1 MQSLKVMFISVLLIS
16 FFVASALAAE
26 PQETKNQQIP
36 EAALKAA
43 AAARA
48 AQQKPTPDVELRK
61 PRDPAKILGKDGY
74 CIDCHR
80 QETPGIYEEWV
91 LSSHARLGIGCNDCH
106 GAYTSD
112 KDSFLH
118 AGRFYIRTVV
128 SPLRCG
134 RCHKE
139 AIRGFGKTA
148 HAKALTNLEDMPSD
162 DPRFPLIESY
172 KESGFSEC
180 RACHGGRIEIG
191 EDRRPTPSTWPNSG
205 AGRINPD
212 KSPGNCAICHG
223 RHRFSA
229 ASARRPEAC
238 LSCHDGRMY
247 PEGEIYARSLHG
259 LAYRDEG
266 NRHNLERPYFYCDA
280 TQNTAPTCA
289 LCHLNGAGLGLISTH
304 NPAERL
310 THQLAHPRA
319 LEREGQSTLRQSMM
333 AVCEQCHAGSVIK
346 RFFTAAD
353 AELQRYQAE
362 EVEPAL
368 AKFGKL
374 LKKKKGKKRAAIL
387 ADYADFLAQ
396 TKAYR
401 LNLYMGHPGRT
412 ER

>member
-1 MQSLKVMFISVLLIS
+1 MKSLKVMFISVLLIS
-16 FFVASALAAE
+16 FFSASALAAE
-26 PQETKNQQIP
+26 PQETQNQQIP

-48 AQQKPTPDVELRK
+48 TQQKPAPDVELRK

-148 HAKALTNLEDMPSD
+148 HAKALTNLEEMQPD
-162 DPRFPLIESY
+162 DPRFPLVEPY

-238 LSCHDGRMY
+238 LLCHDGRMY

-319 LEREGQSTLRQSMM
+319 LEREGQSALRQSMM

-346 RFFTAAD
+346 RFFNAAD
-353 AELQRYQAE
+353 TELQRYQAE